1 MGRVGRTGTNSG
13 NMSSPQLSINQE
25 NYNKL
30 VEAIS
35 IGDLIEGLEENG
47 IKFTKENIVF
57 IKKDEKGKTIWL
69 ETGNDNVGLKHTVKK
84 HGSQF
89 KNALGISE
97 DKIAST
103 IANVITKENYV
114 WGTIDYVNGIKKINK
129 YYKYN
134 DTYYIFTGFGDNG
147 FIITSHPFKPKKGG
161 K

>member
-69 ETGNDNVGLKHTVKK
+69 ETGNDNVGLKHTVKN

-103 IANVITKENYV
+103 IANVITKEN
-114 WGTIDYVNGIKKINK
+114 
-129 YYKYN
+129 
-134 DTYYIFTGFGDNG
+134 
-147 FIITSHPFKPKKGG
+147 
-161 K
+161 

>member
-1 MGRVGRTGTNSG
+1 M
-13 NMSSPQLSINQE
+13 
-25 NYNKL
+25 
-30 VEAIS
+30 
-35 IGDLIEGLEENG
+35 
-47 IKFTKENIVF
+47 
-57 IKKDEKGKTIWL
+57 
-69 ETGNDNVGLKHTVKK
+69 GLKHTVKK

-103 IANVITKENYV
+103 IANVISKENYV
-114 WGTIDYVNGIKKINK
+114 WGTIDYVNGIKRINK

>member
-57 IKKDEKGKTIWL
+57 IK
-69 ETGNDNVGLKHTVKK
+69 
-84 HGSQF
+84 QF
-89 KNALGISE
+89 
-97 DKIAST
+97 DKA
-103 IANVITKENYV
+103 ENM
-114 WGTIDYVNGIKKINK
+114 D
-129 YYKYN
+129 
-134 DTYYIFTGFGDNG
+134 
-147 FIITSHPFKPKKGG
+147 
-161 K
+161 